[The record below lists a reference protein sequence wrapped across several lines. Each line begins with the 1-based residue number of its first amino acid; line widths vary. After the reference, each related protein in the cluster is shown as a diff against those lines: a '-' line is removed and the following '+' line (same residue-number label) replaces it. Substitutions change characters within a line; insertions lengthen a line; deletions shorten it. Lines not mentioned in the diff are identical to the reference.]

1 MMASQS
7 TYQES
12 SQPTA
17 AWVKT
22 FRRQWPIYALNIV
35 LLIILILPFYWT
47 IISSLKPEQDIVTYP
62 PRFVPNTWTLEHYV
76 KLLVKPDARIM
87 IWNSL
92 LIAFGTVGIVSF
104 CSTLA
109 GFVVAKIEFPGRK
122 FLFALII
129 MAMLLPFQSIVVPLF
144 LEMKFFRLINT
155 RLALVLISSTFQ
167 LPLGLLIMKNAFAAL
182 PGEMMESAQIDG
194 CSYIQAFWRIMLP
207 NVKIGIA
214 TVAIFTSAT
223 VWNDFLPALVFM
235 TTKDKYTLPVGLS
248 MSYQPPFQ
256 VYWGPVMALSVITFV
271 PTLILFL
278 FTQRYFIAGVSAGAL
293 SAE

>member
-1 MMASQS
+1 MTSQAV
-7 TYQES
+7 YQTTPR
-12 SQPTA
+12 PTTQ
-17 AWVKT
+17 WLKT
-22 FRRQWPIYALNIV
+22 FRRRWHIYVLNLV
-35 LLIILILPFYWT
+35 LLFVLILPFYWT

-62 PRFVPNTWTLEHYV
+62 PGFTPDPWTLEHYV
-76 KLLVKPDARIM
+76 KLLANPDTRIM

-92 LIAFGTVGIVSF
+92 LVALGTVCLVAF
-104 CSTLA
+104 CATTA
-109 GFVVAKIEFPGRK
+109 GFAVAKIEFSGRK
-122 FLFALII
+122 LLFALII

-144 LEMKFFRLINT
+144 LEMKFFRLLNT

-167 LPLGLLIMKNAFAAL
+167 LPLGLLIMKNSFAAL
-182 PGEMMESAQIDG
+182 PRELMESAQIDG
-194 CSYIQAFWRIMLP
+194 CSYVQAFWRIMLP

-235 TTKDKYTLPVGLS
+235 TTKNKYTLPVGLS

>member
-1 MMASQS
+1 MTPQS
-7 TYQES
+7 TPPVSPRPKAQ
-12 SQPTA
+12 
-17 AWVKT
+17 WVKT
-22 FRRQWPIYALNIV
+22 LQRQWPIYALNLV
-35 LLIILILPFYWT
+35 LLVILILPFYWT

-62 PRFVPNTWTLEHYV
+62 PRFTPNPWTLTHYT
-76 KLLVKPDARIM
+76 KLLINPDARIM

-92 LIAFGTVGIVSF
+92 LVALGTVCLVSF
-104 CSTLA
+104 CATMA
-109 GFVVAKIEFPGRK
+109 GFAVSKIEFLGRK

-155 RLALVLISSTFQ
+155 RLALVLISATFQ

-182 PGEMMESAQIDG
+182 PAELMESAQIDG
-194 CSYIQAFWRIMLP
+194 CSYPQAFWRIMLP

-235 TTKDKYTLPVGLS
+235 TTKSKYTLPVGLS

>member
-1 MMASQS
+1 MM
-7 TYQES
+7 
-12 SQPTA
+12 SQPVHQKTPRATA
-17 AWVKT
+17 QWQKT
-22 FRRQWPIYALNIV
+22 LARQWPVYALN
-35 LLIILILPFYWT
+35 LILILILILPFYWT

-62 PRFVPNTWTLEHYV
+62 PRFTPNPWTLTHYA
-76 KLLVKPDARIM
+76 KLLAKPDARVM

-92 LIAFGTVGIVSF
+92 LVAFGAVGLVSF
-104 CSTLA
+104 CATMA
-109 GFVVAKIEFPGRK
+109 GFAVAKIDFGGRK

-155 RLALVLISSTFQ
+155 RLALVFISATFQ

-182 PGEMMESAQIDG
+182 PGELMESAQIDG
-194 CSYIQAFWRIMLP
+194 CSYPQAFLRIMLP

-235 TTKDKYTLPVGLS
+235 TTKSKYTLPVGLS

>member
-1 MMASQS
+1 MTHQS
-7 TYQES
+7 VH
-12 SQPTA
+12 PTISKPTSP
-17 AWVKT
+17 WLKT
-22 FRRQWPIYALNIV
+22 LQRQWYLYALNLV
-35 LLIILILPFYWT
+35 LLLVLILPFYWT
-47 IISSLKPEQDIVTYP
+47 IVSSLKKEQDIVTYP
-62 PRFVPNTWTLEHYV
+62 PGFLPNPWTLEHYI
-76 KLLVKPDARIM
+76 KLLAKPDSQVM

-92 LIAFGTVGIVSF
+92 LIAAGTVGLV
-104 CSTLA
+104 CLCATMA
-109 GFVVAKIEFPGRK
+109 GFAVAKIEFPGRK
-122 FLFALII
+122 LLFAAII
-129 MAMLLPFQSIVVPLF
+129 MAMLLPFQSMVVPLF
-144 LEMKFFRLINT
+144 LEMQFFRLINT
-155 RLALVLISSTFQ
+155 RLALILISSTFQ

-182 PGEMMESAQIDG
+182 PGEMIESAQIDG
-194 CSYIQAFWRIMLP
+194 CSHFQVFLRILLP

-235 TTKDKYTLPVGLS
+235 TTKAKYTLPVGLS

-256 VYWGPVMALSVITFV
+256 VYWGPVMALSVVTFV

>member
-1 MMASQS
+1 MPQQ
-7 TYQES
+7 YIQ
-12 SQPTA
+12 QPARATA
-17 AWVKT
+17 RWMKT
-22 FRRQWPIYALNIV
+22 LRRQWYIYALNLLLLLV
-35 LLIILILPFYWT
+35 LIMPFYWT
-47 IISSLKPEQDIVTYP
+47 MISSFKKEQDIVTYP
-62 PRFVPNTWTLEHYV
+62 PGFIPKPWTLEQYA
-76 KLLVKPDARIM
+76 KLLANPDSRIM

-92 LIAFGTVGIVSF
+92 LIAIGTVGLV
-104 CSTLA
+104 CVCATLA
-109 GFVVAKIEFPGRK
+109 GFAVAKIGFPGRK
-122 FLFALII
+122 LLFALII
-129 MAMLLPFQSIVVPLF
+129 MAMLLPFQSMVVPLF
-144 LEMKFFRLINT
+144 LEMKFFRLVNT
-155 RLALVLISSTFQ
+155 RLALILISSTFQ

-182 PGEMMESAQIDG
+182 PGEMIESAQIDG
-194 CSYIQAFWRIMLP
+194 CSYFQAFWNILLP

-235 TTKDKYTLPVGLS
+235 TTKNKYTLPVGLS

-256 VYWGPVMALSVITFV
+256 VYWGPVMSLSVITFV

>member
-1 MMASQS
+1 MTNQPVHQS
-7 TYQES
+7 S
-12 SQPTA
+12 PRLTA
-17 AWVKT
+17 PWLKT
-22 FRRQWPIYALNIV
+22 FRQRWHVYALNLV
-35 LLIILILPFYWT
+35 LLLILILPFYWT

-62 PRFVPNTWTLEHYV
+62 PRFTPNPWTLEHYM
-76 KLLVKPDARIM
+76 KLLAKPDARIM

-92 LIAFGTVGIVSF
+92 LIALGTVCLVSF
-104 CSTLA
+104 CATLA
-109 GFVVAKIEFPGRK
+109 GFAVAKIEFLGRK

-155 RLALVLISSTFQ
+155 RLALILISSTFQ

-182 PGEMMESAQIDG
+182 PVEMIESAQIDG
-194 CSYIQAFWRIMLP
+194 CSYFQAFLRILLP

-235 TTKDKYTLPVGLS
+235 TTKSKYTLPVGLS

-256 VYWGPVMALSVITFV
+256 VYWGPVMSLSVITFV

>member
-1 MMASQS
+1 M
-7 TYQES
+7 TP
-12 SQPTA
+12 QPVHQTIPRLPA
-17 AWVKT
+17 QWVKT
-22 FRRQWPIYALNIV
+22 FRRRWHIYGLNLI
-35 LLIILILPFYWT
+35 LLFVLILPFYWT

-62 PRFVPNTWTLEHYV
+62 PRFTPNPCTLEHYG
-76 KLLVKPDARIM
+76 KLLTNPDTRIM

-92 LIAFGTVGIVSF
+92 LVAVGTVCLVSF
-104 CSTLA
+104 CATTA
-109 GFVVAKIEFPGRK
+109 GFAVAKIEFSGRK

-129 MAMLLPFQSIVVPLF
+129 MAMLLPFQSIVVPIF
-144 LEMKFFRLINT
+144 LEMKFFRLLNT

-182 PGEMMESAQIDG
+182 PRELMESAQIDG
-194 CSYIQAFWRIMLP
+194 CSYVQAFWRIMLP

-235 TTKDKYTLPVGLS
+235 TTKNKYTLPVGLS